1 MNEKTFRG
9 SLSQEQTLQGNI
21 SNASMLSG
29 SIPSGSSMLGNV
41 FNPEKIYGKS
51 AYEIAVKN
59 GFEGTEEEWLESLKG
74 EPGKTPIKGEDY
86 FTESDKEELIEDLLA
101 ALPIAEEVSV

>member
-9 SLSQEQTLQGNI
+9 SLSQVATLQGNI
-21 SNASMLSG
+21 SNASTLSG

-51 AYEIAVKN
+51 AYEIAVQN
-59 GFEGTEEEWLESLKG
+59 GFVGTEAEWLESLQ
-74 EPGKTPIKGEDY
+74 GEDGY
-86 FTESDKEELIEDLLA
+86 TPQKGVDYYTEADKDELVTRVLNS
-101 ALPIAEEVSV
+101 LPRAEEVSV